1 MKVVLTTL
9 NAKYIHSSLALAY
22 LSTYCQD
29 ERWQLQTREYTINDH
44 HLNILTSLF
53 ELKADVL
60 CFSCYIWNID
70 MIQRLAADIKKVQ
83 PNIYIILGGPEVSYD
98 AADAIINNPAVDLII
113 RGEGEQTLLEVLE
126 ALYNYSSLESVS
138 GVTFKSA
145 DKIIDTVARMPIPN
159 LDSIPSPYERPEEL
173 HNYNERIIYY
183 ETSRGCPHNCS
194 YCISSTMHS
203 LRYFSLERVKKD
215 LAFLIGQ
222 GVRQIKFVDRTFNAN
237 EDRARE
243 IMQYVLS
250 IPGET
255 RFHFEIGAATLTP
268 DMITFLTQV
277 PADKFDFEIGIQS
290 TCEKTLESI
299 NRKVNIQKL
308 MHNIRRLKQETKIH
322 LHVDLIAGLPYETYE
337 VFKTSF
343 NEVYALKADVIQLGF
358 LKMLKGTLIREQ
370 ESLYNYQYQDK
381 APYQVL
387 TNKFISFPEMLYL
400 LRIEELLERYYNQG
414 DYNLSL
420 SYLTSTVYQGNAFK
434 FWEDFTRYWQE
445 GNLFNY
451 SHRRETVY
459 TILNNFVRATNPQ
472 IFPVF
477 QEMLK
482 YDYLNSG
489 RPAILPEGIHSHNP
503 ADARKRLYDF
513 IKDKQFIQ
521 KYLPEFMELNPGEI
535 RRRIYLEWLQ
545 ISILNYN
552 FINEPYPT
560 FFVYNS
566 GQKRPT
572 KIFQLN

>member
-22 LSTYCQD
+22 LYAYCQD
-29 ERWQLQTREYTINDH
+29 ERWQLQIHEYTINDY
-44 HLNILTSLF
+44 HLNILTSLY

-83 PNIYIILGGPEVSYD
+83 PNIFIIFGGPEVSYD
-98 AADAIINNPAVDLII
+98 AADAIKDNQAVDLII

-126 ALYNYSSLESVS
+126 ALYSNNPMESIP
-138 GVTFKSA
+138 GITFKSA
-145 DKIIDTVARMPIPN
+145 NQVIDTIERLPLTN
-159 LDSIPSPYERPEEL
+159 LDSIPFPYENPEQL
-173 HNYNERIIYY
+173 HNYNEHIIYY

-215 LAFLIGQ
+215 LTILIGQ

-243 IMQYVLS
+243 IMRHVLS

-255 RFHFEIGAATLTP
+255 RFHFEIGAATLTK
-268 DMITFLTQV
+268 DMLTFLAQV
-277 PADKFDFEIGIQS
+277 PANKFDFEIGIQS

-299 NRKVNIQKL
+299 NRKVNMDKL
-308 MHNIRRLKQETKIH
+308 MQNIRRLQQETRIH
-322 LHVDLIAGLPYETYE
+322 LHIDLIAGLPYETYE

-343 NEVYALKADVIQLGF
+343 NQVYALKADVIQLGF

-370 ESLYNYQYQDK
+370 ESLYSYKYQDK

-387 TNKFISFPEMLYL
+387 ANKFISFTEMVWL
-400 LRIEELLERYYNQG
+400 LKIEELLQRYYNQG
-414 DYNLSL
+414 DYTLSL
-420 SYLTSTVYQGNAFK
+420 NYLTSTVYKENAFQ
-434 FWEDFTRYWQE
+434 FWEDFVHYWQE

-472 IFPVF
+472 IFPEF

-503 ADARKRLYDF
+503 ADARERLYEF
-513 IKDKQFIQ
+513 IKDRQFNQ
-521 KYLPEFMELNPGEI
+521 KYLPEFMELSPGEI
-535 RRRIYLEWLQ
+535 RRRIYLEWMH
-545 ISILNYN
+545 IDIEDYHY
-552 FINEPYPT
+552 INEPRPV
-560 FFVYNS
+560 FFVYTA
-566 GQKRPT
+566 GEKRPV
-572 KIFQLN
+572 KIFQLD